1 MSEPPVIRVSD
12 HRPAINR
19 VLAHY
24 GLAPETLEVV
34 PSVFDWCRTNGVA
47 EENVGR
53 MAKCFCEWEKGEC
66 RIVMCEA
73 FSQRE
78 FNSANFAMEFR
89 GFVEEVRKLDSPK
102 RNLLHLLLH
111 EIACHTLRTT
121 EQVPRDTWAFA
132 EMAKHDI

>member
-12 HRPAINR
+12 HRFGINR

-24 GLAPETLEVV
+24 GLLPETLEVV
-34 PSVFDWCRTNGVA
+34 PSVSEWCRANGVA
-47 EENVGR
+47 EETVGR
-53 MAKCFCEWEKGEC
+53 MAKCLCNWEKGEC

-73 FSQRE
+73 FSQAA
-78 FNSANFAMEFR
+78 FDGANLVMEMH
-89 GFVEEVRKLDSPK
+89 GFVDEVRKLDSP
-102 RNLLHLLLH
+102 RQNLLHLLLH

-121 EQVPRDTWAFA
+121 EQAPRDTWAFA